1 MTTDR
6 RDDAGAPFGTGEEE
20 FVRWLADAYTPPP
33 MTGARRARFDA
44 RLEARLDARAHRGP
58 WLAAAAT
65 GAFAL
70 AIGAWSAR
78 VADRGAAGAAS
89 PARSAGS
96 AEAVLALATDPV
108 ADAEEAL
115 PTEYR
120 AISYLLIDAQGAPIR

>member
-1 MTTDR
+1 MTTER
-6 RDDAGAPFGTGEEE
+6 RDDAGAPRGAGDEE

-44 RLEARLDARAHRGP
+44 RLEARLGARAPRGP
-58 WLAAAAT
+58 WLVAAAT

-70 AIGAWSAR
+70 AIGVWSAR
-78 VADRGAAGAAS
+78 VGDRGAG
-89 PARSAGS
+89 PTRTEGS